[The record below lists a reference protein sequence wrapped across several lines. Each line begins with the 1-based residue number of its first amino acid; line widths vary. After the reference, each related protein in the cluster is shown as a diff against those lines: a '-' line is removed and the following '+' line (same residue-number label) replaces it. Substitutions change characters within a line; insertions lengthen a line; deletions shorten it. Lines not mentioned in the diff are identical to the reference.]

1 MKDEEEERIVDLIQE
16 VQFTIAFVF
25 HDIEDGEYRT
35 ARSRFAHI
43 HSITRKIEEGLLRLE
58 SEEKKKWKVP
68 CPLCGLESNFQ
79 MTLYGQDLFFC
90 DKHGVFASRPKEATK

>member
-1 MKDEEEERIVDLIQE
+1 MKDEEERIADLLRE

-25 HDIEDGEYRT
+25 HDIEAGEYRT

-43 HSITRKIEEGLLRLE
+43 HAITRKIEEGLLRLE
-58 SEEKKKWKVP
+58 IEEKKNRKVT
-68 CPLCGLESNFQ
+68 CPLCGLKSAFQ

-90 DKHGVFASRPKEATK
+90 DKHGVFALRPKEATK

>member
-1 MKDEEEERIVDLIQE
+1 MNDEGERIVDLIQE

-43 HSITRKIEEGLLRLE
+43 HAITRKIEEGLLRLE
-58 SEEKKKWKVP
+58 RKVP
-68 CPLCGLESNFQ
+68 CPLCGLESAFQ

-90 DKHGVFASRPKEATK
+90 DKHGVFALRPKEATK